1 VLGLIPGIL
10 GQAPGQS
17 IPPPPNPG
25 ASSASVSAR
34 GASAPVSVQTVFDA
48 GLARI
53 PGLSTA
59 ERAALD
65 GGPAGAAAV
74 SRDLV
79 QFGVLRW

>member
-1 VLGLIPGIL
+1 VLALIPGIL

-25 ASSASVSAR
+25 TGPAPVTAQ

-53 PGLSTA
+53 PGLSRA
-59 ERAALD
+59 ERAALAA
-65 GGPAGAAAV
+65 GPTGAAAV
-74 SRDLV
+74 SRALV
-79 QFGVLRW
+79 EFGALRW